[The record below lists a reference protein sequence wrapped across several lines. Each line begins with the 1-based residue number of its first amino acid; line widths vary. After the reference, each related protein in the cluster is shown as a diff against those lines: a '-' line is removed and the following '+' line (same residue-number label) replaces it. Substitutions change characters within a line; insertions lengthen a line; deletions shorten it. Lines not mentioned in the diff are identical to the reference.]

1 MSDMEMGY
9 DVSGTQSF
17 KFSIPGW
24 GFMAAEGNCLDAKY
38 THIFRKYWFLH
49 NLFFFCSP
57 NPKDKSMGCCTEIKG
72 KSWSLFVTYLFF
84 VTYLHKN
91 TAWETPGTPSPK
103 EPANYVGN
111 AQHVDRE

>member
-49 NLFFFCSP
+49 NLFFFVP
-57 NPKDKSMGCCTEIKG
+57 LIQRINPWDAAQRLREKVGHSLSHICFLSHICTKILHG
-72 KSWSLFVTYLFF
+72 KPQVLPVP
-84 VTYLHKN
+84 KN
-91 TAWETPGTPSPK
+91 L
-103 EPANYVGN
+103 
-111 AQHVDRE
+111 QIM